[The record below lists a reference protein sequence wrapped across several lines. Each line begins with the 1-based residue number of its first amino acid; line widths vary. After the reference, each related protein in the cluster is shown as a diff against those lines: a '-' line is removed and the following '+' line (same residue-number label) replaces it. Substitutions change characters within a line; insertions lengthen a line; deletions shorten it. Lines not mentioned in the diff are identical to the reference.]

1 METTVEKSRTPKPPR
16 DRPYLTSRHLGSS
29 HSRFLATFVNLLQ
42 EEPPRTPM
50 SVLRSLVASTSS
62 SPSSSSPAARSLVFL
77 RRLATAPPAPDSVI
91 AAFQSRSPLAKWELG
106 VPQLVQAQL
115 PPSILNAVDQ
125 PRFVH
130 PPKAPLDTP
139 AKFIGALGRGL
150 TKKLDGK
157 VSLETMPWK
166 HLMQWSHEQW
176 MEKGGLEHKDA
187 K

>member
-1 METTVEKSRTPKPPR
+1 
-16 DRPYLTSRHLGSS
+16 
-29 HSRFLATFVNLLQ
+29 
-42 EEPPRTPM
+42 M
-50 SVLRSLVASTSS
+50 SFFRSLVASTSS
-62 SPSSSSPAARSLVFL
+62 SSSSASARSVVSL
-77 RRLATAPPAPDSVI
+77 RTLATAPPASESVI
-91 AAFQSRSPLAKWELG
+91 AAFQLRPPLAKWELG
-106 VPQLVQAQL
+106 VPQFVQAQL

-150 TKKLDGK
+150 KRKLDGK
-157 VSLETMPWK
+157 VNLETMPWK
-166 HLMQWSHEQW
+166 HLMQWTHEQW